1 MNKQKIYQKI
11 DSMYSGFIKI
21 ADKRYQKGDISRLD
35 MLNSTAKQQ
44 QVNVLLNELKYSLAN
59 ENQKLRSLNQSDS
72 AIDVALQN
80 LDLVKIREVIPD
92 STAGM
97 QLLRM
102 QTDYQNAMLKVERN
116 RLYPDISLGYF
127 NGTNSYAGSKNYQGF
142 QFGLGIPL
150 FFSEQNAKIKAG
162 KIAVEINENMK
173 ANELS
178 ILKAKQASLMNEL
191 SKYQES
197 IDYYTTSGKQL
208 SEEIIRTTERT
219 YTLGE
224 IDFFQFV
231 MSIENALSIT
241 RDYYENVSKYNYL
254 ALEINYLTR

>member
-1 MNKQKIYQKI
+1 
-11 DSMYSGFIKI
+11 
-21 ADKRYQKGDISRLD
+21 
-35 MLNSTAKQQ
+35 
-44 QVNVLLNELKYSLAN
+44 
-59 ENQKLRSLNQSDS
+59 
-72 AIDVALQN
+72 
-80 LDLVKIREVIPD
+80 
-92 STAGM
+92 
-97 QLLRM
+97 
-102 QTDYQNAMLKVERN
+102 
-116 RLYPDISLGYF
+116 
-127 NGTNSYAGSKNYQGF
+127 
-142 QFGLGIPL
+142 
-150 FFSEQNAKIKAG
+150 
-162 KIAVEINENMK
+162 
-173 ANELS
+173 
-178 ILKAKQASLMNEL
+178 MNEL